1 MTTPATWI
9 AGARP
14 RTLPA
19 AIVPV
24 AVGVAAAWREGDPAA
39 AHGGAD
45 AAAWGRAALAL
56 GVSLALQV
64 GVNYANDHADGVR
77 GTDEARVG
85 PVRLVGSGLASPAA
99 VRRAAILALGV
110 GVACGAVLSALTSWW
125 LVAVGVVAVAAAWTY
140 TGGPRPYG
148 YVGLG
153 EAFVFAFFGLVA
165 TVGTSYAVGD
175 VRGAAAWW
183 GGTAV
188 GAWACALL
196 AVNNARDR
204 ATDEAAGK
212 RTLAVRLGD
221 RGARGWYV
229 ALLLAGFAGVAVV
242 GTIVPTALLGL
253 LALPLA
259 VGPVRTVLG
268 GASGPRLVDALG
280 ATARVHLVGGLLLAA
295 GIALG

>member
-1 MTTPATWI
+1 MPAASTWI

-24 AVGVAAAWREGDPAA
+24 AVGVAAAWREGEPDGAF
-39 AHGGAD
+39 GGGVAW
-45 AAAWGRAALAL
+45 AWGRAALAL

-77 GTDEARVG
+77 GTDAHRVG
-85 PVRLVGSGLASPAA
+85 PVRLVGSGLASAAA
-99 VRRAAILALGV
+99 VRRAAIAALGV
-110 GVACGAVLSALTSWW
+110 GAACGVALSALTSWW
-125 LVAVGVVAVAAAWTY
+125 LVAVGVAAVVAAWTY

-153 EAFVFAFFGLVA
+153 EAFVFAFFGIVA
-165 TVGTSYAVGD
+165 TSGTAYAVGD
-175 VRGAAAWW
+175 AIGPAAWW
-183 GGTAV
+183 GGSAV

-204 ATDEAAGK
+204 ATDAAAGK

-221 RGARGWYV
+221 RGARRWYATLV
-229 ALLLAGFAGVAVV
+229 AAGFACAV
-242 GTIVPTALLGL
+242 GAAASAPWAG
-253 LALPLA
+253 LALVAAPLA
-259 VGPVRTVLG
+259 VAPVRDVLG
-268 GASGPRLVDALG
+268 GAEGPRMIRALG
-280 ATARVHLVGGLLLAA
+280 ATARMHLVAGLALAA
-295 GIALG
+295 GIAIG

>member
-1 MTTPATWI
+1 MPAASTWV

-24 AVGVAAAWREGDPAA
+24 AVGVAAAWREGDPVGAFA
-39 AHGGAD
+39 GGAS
-45 AAAWGRAALAL
+45 AAWGRAALAL

-77 GTDEARVG
+77 GTDAHRVG
-85 PVRLVGSGLASPAA
+85 PVRLVGSGLASAAA
-99 VRRAAILALGV
+99 VRRAALAALAVGAAC
-110 GVACGAVLSALTSWW
+110 GVALSALTSWW
-125 LVAVGVVAVAAAWTY
+125 LVAIGVAAVVAAWTY

-153 EAFVFAFFGLVA
+153 EAFVFAFFGIVA
-165 TVGTSYAVGD
+165 TTGTSYAVG
-175 VRGAAAWW
+175 GATGPAAWW
-183 GGTAV
+183 AGSAV

-204 ATDEAAGK
+204 ATDAAAGK

-221 RGARGWYV
+221 RGARRWYAALV
-229 ALLLAGFAGVAVV
+229 AVGFACASCAAWSA
-242 GTIVPTALLGL
+242 PWAALVWLS
-253 LALPLA
+253 APLA
-259 VGPVRTVLG
+259 VAPLRDVLG
-268 GASGPRLVDALG
+268 GAEGPRMIVALG
-280 ATARVHLVGGLLLAA
+280 ATARLHLVAGLALAV
-295 GIALG
+295 GISIG